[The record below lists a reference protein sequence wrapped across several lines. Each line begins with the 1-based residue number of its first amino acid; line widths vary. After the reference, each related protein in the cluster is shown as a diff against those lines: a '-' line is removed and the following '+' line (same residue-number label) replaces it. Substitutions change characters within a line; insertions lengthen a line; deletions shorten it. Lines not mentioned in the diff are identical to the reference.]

1 MQEFSLHFCTV
12 TLRRN
17 KLECLSQAIIYCLA
31 YTPIK
36 VGSYSIDKILYLDDD
51 RQLKIDRLLISCLSA
66 LFWLICY
73 VASHHLAVAPQSS
86 VKDQFYST
94 LYYITL
100 NPIWLA
106 QRASKNLKIIAID
119 RVRSQNE

>member
-1 MQEFSLHFCTV
+1 
-12 TLRRN
+12 
-17 KLECLSQAIIYCLA
+17 
-31 YTPIK
+31 

-66 LFWLICY
+66 LFWLSCY

-86 VKDQFYST
+86 VKYQFYST

-106 QRASKNLKIIAID
+106 QRASKNLKKIAKD
-119 RVRSQNE
+119 SVRSQNE